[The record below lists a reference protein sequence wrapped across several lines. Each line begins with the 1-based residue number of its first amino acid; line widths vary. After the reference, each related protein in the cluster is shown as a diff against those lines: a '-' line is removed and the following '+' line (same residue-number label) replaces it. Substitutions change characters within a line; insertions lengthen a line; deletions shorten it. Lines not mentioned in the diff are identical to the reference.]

1 MSELIQRG
9 PLTVILVF
17 TTTCPHCHSYM
28 PIWKKL
34 SATPGRQANMVSME
48 AATYD
53 RTPLAEKK
61 PVSGVPTV
69 LFVDTEGRIS
79 EAEEPRN
86 QEAMTA
92 VLRSGSAAAA
102 APAPTPTE
110 DMFEPISAAAAAS
123 ETEQRLNAVVPGTEV
138 VENPLPAMPAM
149 PVQSGGNPWA
159 AFLQAATAAA
169 PAALLLGA
177 YSALPRRRPATS
189 SGLLRLSTARRLRG
203 GGRRYRRTSKRQRSS
218 RTSKK

>member
-28 PIWKKL
+28 PIWKQLCK
-34 SATPGRQANMVSME
+34 TPGRQANMVSME

-69 LFVDTEGRIS
+69 LFVDTEGKIT
-79 EAEEPRN
+79 EADEPRN
-86 QEAMTA
+86 REAMTA

-102 APAPTPTE
+102 ASAPAPAPAPAPTPTE
-110 DMFEPISAAAAAS
+110 DMFEPISATAAAS
-123 ETEQRLNAVVPGTEV
+123 ETEQRLDAVVPGTEV
-138 VENPLPAMPAM
+138 IKNPLPAMPAM

-159 AFLQAATAAA
+159 AFLQAATTAA

-177 YSALPRRRPATS
+177 YSALPRRRRPTTS
-189 SGLLRLSTARRLRG
+189 SGLPRLSTARRN
-203 GGRRYRRTSKRQRSS
+203 RRRRRRTSK
-218 RTSKK
+218 K